1 MALVGCYCL
10 FGGSVP
16 SGDRILFGVLYS
28 IFLIRKDM
36 LTYVA
41 IGKK

>member
-1 MALVGCYCL
+1 MALVGCYCF

-16 SGDRILFGVLYS
+16 SGDRILYWGTVFH
-28 IFLIRKDM
+28 ILIRKDM